1 MAKMPASLLAHFQQ
15 LDAKKSG
22 AKANPLAGVAPKAG
36 TNKTAPGTKK
46 PKKGKSK
53 MQGVPL
59 TAGQKRLPI
68 GLQNAI
74 LRSRGFNV

>member
-1 MAKMPASLLAHFQQ
+1 MAAMPASLLAHFQA
-15 LDAKKSG
+15 LGAKKKGKS
-22 AKANPLAGVAPKAG
+22 ALNPPG
-36 TNKTAPGTKK
+36 TSSKTAPGTKK

-59 TAGQKRLPI
+59 TAKQKTLPI
-68 GLQNAI
+68 GLQKAI